1 MDDESP
7 AGALL
12 IDSISATLCA
22 HMLRHYSNLALRQCR
37 FPRPDGALGKTR
49 SRRVFDYIQ
58 CNMEKKIT
66 LGDLAAE
73 ACLSPYHFARAFKTL
88 TGVPPH
94 RYVVEKKLEYGRK
107 LLSDGSVP
115 ICGIAQRLRFSS
127 QSHFSRL
134 FKNQF
139 GATPGEYRASCS

>member
-1 MDDESP
+1 M
-7 AGALL
+7 
-12 IDSISATLCA
+12 
-22 HMLRHYSNLALRQCR
+22 
-37 FPRPDGALGKTR
+37 
-49 SRRVFDYIQ
+49 FDYIQ

-88 TGVPPH
+88 MGVPPH

-107 LLSDGSVP
+107 LLSDGSLP
-115 ICGIAQRLRFSS
+115 ICEIAQRLGFSS

-134 FKNQF
+134 FKNHF